1 MPDKG
6 RERVTSV
13 VPPCFAAPLQTRPCA
28 GTSGE
33 RSNGRTR
40 RRLNASPARLRDH
53 VPLRA
58 ACPVPSFGLS
68 VRRRRGVLF
77 SSQPIYI
84 ITSNIRKIGGFVN
97 IKPRNP
103 GRRGSYSRAA
113 PCCRRRPHE
122 PGAWSSPLS
131 ASADAKVVSS
141 IKSALE
147 EGRPLMLTWTSTRPG
162 STGQTL
168 EARFDA
174 GLDVCLFGV
183 GIFVLELPENDVL
196 YHDKFLLLLAEILAA
211 LIVTSAQKL
220 CKSFYLPYAAAG
232 WYNKR

>member
-1 MPDKG
+1 M
-6 RERVTSV
+6 

-97 IKPRNP
+97 IIMWKPLRHRCAMP
-103 GRRGSYSRAA
+103 LPGLRHPASASLSLASCWPRPQQRLPVSATGGGRRRCSYRGEALA
-113 PCCRRRPHE
+113 FRK
-122 PGAWSSPLS
+122 ALS
-131 ASADAKVVSS
+131 
-141 IKSALE
+141 L
-147 EGRPLMLTWTSTRPG
+147 RQR
-162 STGQTL
+162 
-168 EARFDA
+168 
-174 GLDVCLFGV
+174 
-183 GIFVLELPENDVL
+183 
-196 YHDKFLLLLAEILAA
+196 
-211 LIVTSAQKL
+211 
-220 CKSFYLPYAAAG
+220 LPY
-232 WYNKR
+232 